1 MDFGD
6 LIFFVIFVLII
17 IANIVKQIKKTQRQS
32 SAGKPEDQGQAKK
45 AGWKKVLEDMLEEA
59 SRQLEEKTSTETE
72 NAPPVGRSSGWE
84 QILPE
89 SAFSGPVKKKESE
102 SRPVETPRQKPL
114 IREGARRKDATPRP
128 KKPAFQPE
136 CMHCGAAMKA
146 IRDLGVPDQSGLV
159 YCDACGEQH
168 KYRIVDGQLKL
179 QRAYPARKSAIPAE
193 TSYEKIARP
202 STVVRP
208 HASVLS
214 AEGEAAGGSMDSGIY
229 RRLSRQGL
237 QNAVVWAEILGKP
250 LGLRDLEI

>member
-59 SRQLEEKTSTETE
+59 SRQLEEKTSSEPE
-72 NAPPVGRSSGWE
+72 NAPVGRSSGWE

-202 STVVRP
+202 PTGVRP

>member
-1 MDFGD
+1 
-6 LIFFVIFVLII
+6 
-17 IANIVKQIKKTQRQS
+17 
-32 SAGKPEDQGQAKK
+32 
-45 AGWKKVLEDMLEEA
+45 
-59 SRQLEEKTSTETE
+59 
-72 NAPPVGRSSGWE
+72 
-84 QILPE
+84 
-89 SAFSGPVKKKESE
+89 
-102 SRPVETPRQKPL
+102 
-114 IREGARRKDATPRP
+114 
-128 KKPAFQPE
+128 
-136 CMHCGAAMKA
+136 MHCGAAMKA

-193 TSYEKIARP
+193 TSYEKIVRLP
-202 STVVRP
+202 KGVRP

>member
-1 MDFGD
+1 MDFGN

-59 SRQLEEKTSTETE
+59 SRQLEEKTSTEPE
-72 NAPPVGRSSGWE
+72 NVPVGRSSEWE

-114 IREGARRKDATPRP
+114 IQEGARRKDATPRP
-128 KKPAFQPE
+128 KKLAFQPE

-179 QRAYPARKSAIPAE
+179 QSAYPARKSAIPAE

-202 STVVRP
+202 PMGVRP